1 MKKLKTFLAFLLVLG
16 VLFASFPVYAG
27 VGEDI
32 SYATRGVGK
41 IVGGVFAIPKAMLQ
55 DSGRV
60 MFPFGLVT
68 GAIRGTVQTVTGV
81 VGGAVDVAAAALP
94 MPSTQP
100 WRFNFSSNTFG
111 SPCPILIFS
120 CFNACD
126 LR

>member
-1 MKKLKTFLAFLLVLG
+1 MKKLKTFLVLLFVLG
-16 VLFASFPVYAG
+16 VGLASSPAYAA

-32 SYATRGVGK
+32 SYAARGASK

-81 VGGAVDVAAAALP
+81 VGGAVDVARGGAPYAKYAALA
-94 MPSTQP
+94 
-100 WRFNFSSNTFG
+100 
-111 SPCPILIFS
+111 L
-120 CFNACD
+120 
-126 LR
+126 

>member
-1 MKKLKTFLAFLLVLG
+1 MKRLKILLSLLFVVGIFLAPSLG
-16 VLFASFPVYAG
+16 YAE

-32 SYATRGVGK
+32 SYAMRGAGK

-81 VGGAVDVAAAALP
+81 VGGVVDVARGGAPYAKYAAIAA
-94 MPSTQP
+94 M
-100 WRFNFSSNTFG
+100 
-111 SPCPILIFS
+111 
-120 CFNACD
+120 
-126 LR
+126 